1 MEGRRR
7 KKKPL
12 SRLAKTFLSYA
23 LIAALALPTQAAWA
37 DGQSLADGDAAGDG
51 SLAVG
56 EGSGAYAEGSI
67 AIGRNAV
74 AETDGEYALAVGYS
88 ANASGKNSVAIG
100 YNSVASEAYTV
111 SVGGNGTTRRI
122 VNVAEGTADTDAAT
136 VGQLASLGSKV
147 AGIVGAKIGYDG
159 GSFSG
164 AINIGGADYKTIEL
178 ALNALY
184 NGTAGST
191 GGAVGGDEIV
201 IDPSNGAV
209 TIAGGGNIQITRDAA
224 DSNKF
229 TVSVSPTPTFTAV
242 YTGSVSMSS
251 DGINM
256 DDKKITGL
264 AEGEITAGST
274 DAVTGGQL
282 YTTNENIKTVSDSLG
297 ESVSKALGGTSAF
310 ADGKVTAGIEVGGTT
325 YDSVQEALNA
335 VNTGGGTAAA
345 NAVQYDDDS
354 KTSVTLNKSGDAV
367 KLTNI
372 ADGKDD
378 LDAVNKRQLD
388 AVQGQV
394 DVHKT
399 TLEKHETTLNEHT
412 VMIENHEEQFTT
424 LQTVLGDTYSSPSF
438 SSITVGNIYSDGT
451 NINMGGGT
459 ITGLADGSIAPG
471 STDAVTGGQLYGLGE
486 SVSKALG
493 GYGSAFAD
501 GEVKAEFTVGGQT
514 YDSVQA
520 ALNAVSTGGG
530 TAVGNAV
537 QYDDDSKAIVTLKDK
552 DGGAVKLT
560 NLAEGEITA
569 GSTDAVTGGQLYTT
583 NENIKT
589 VSDSLGES
597 VSKAL
602 GGTSA
607 FADGKVTAGIEVGGT
622 TYDSVQEALN
632 AVNTGG
638 GTAAANAVQY
648 DDDSKTSV
656 TLNKSGD
663 AVKLTNIADGKDDL
677 DAVNKRQ
684 LDAVQ
689 GQVDVHKTTLEK
701 HETTLNEH
709 TVMIE
714 NHEEQFTTLQTVL
727 GDTYS
732 SPSFSSITVGNI
744 YSDGTNINMGG
755 GTITGLA
762 DGSIAPG
769 STDAVTGGQLWNAY
783 KRMDDLNESINIVGA
798 HAAAL
803 SGLHPIQYNPYEPT
817 TLSAA
822 VGTYRDEYAVAVG
835 VFHYVRSN
843 VLFNLGASICSDGD
857 VMGRA
862 GVSLAVGKGGRKKPE
877 LARDMV
883 GMQQQM
889 IAMQAMLEEL
899 KEENAKN
906 KETIKKNEE
915 TIKELK
921 EALGKKK

>member
-1 MEGRRR
+1 MRGAPPAPEKGGRKMEGRRR

-23 LIAALALPTQAAWA
+23 LIAALALPPQAAWA
-37 DGQSLADGDAAGDG
+37 DGQSLADGNAAGDG

-56 EGSGAYAEGSI
+56 EGAGAYAEGSI

-88 ANASGKNSVAIG
+88 AKASGKNSVAIG

-122 VNVAEGTADTDAAT
+122 VNVADGTAYTDAAT
-136 VGQLASLGSKV
+136 VGQLASLGSEV
-147 AGIVGAKIGYDG
+147 ARIVRGQGLTYDG
-159 GSFSG
+159 KSFTG
-164 AINIGGADYKTIEL
+164 AAVNIGGKDYETIEA

-184 NGTAGST
+184 DGTAGST

-209 TIAGGGNIQITRDAA
+209 TIAEGENIKISEMEGQYVID
-224 DSNKF
+224 
-229 TVSVSPTPTFTAV
+229 VSESPAFSAV
-242 YTGSVSMSS
+242 YADNVYIGDITVSS

-256 DDKKITGL
+256 GGKTITGL
-264 AEGEITAGST
+264 AEGG
-274 DAVTGGQL
+274 
-282 YTTNENIKTVSDSLG
+282 LG
-297 ESVSKALGGTSAF
+297 
-310 ADGKVTAGIEVGGTT
+310 
-325 YDSVQEALNA
+325 
-335 VNTGGGTAAA
+335 A
-345 NAVQYDDDS
+345 N
-354 KTSVTLNKSGDAV
+354 
-367 KLTNI
+367 
-372 ADGKDD
+372 
-378 LDAVNKRQLD
+378 
-388 AVQGQV
+388 
-394 DVHKT
+394 
-399 TLEKHETTLNEHT
+399 
-412 VMIENHEEQFTT
+412 
-424 LQTVLGDTYSSPSF
+424 
-438 SSITVGNIYSDGT
+438 
-451 NINMGGGT
+451 
-459 ITGLADGSIAPG
+459 

-486 SVSKALG
+486 SVSKALVG
-493 GYGSAFAD
+493 DGSAFAD

-607 FADGKVTAGIEVGGT
+607 FADGKVTVGIEVGGT
-622 TYDSVQEALN
+622 TYASVQEALN

>member
-1 MEGRRR
+1 MEGRR

-12 SRLAKTFLSYA
+12 SRLAKAFLSYA
-23 LIAALALPTQAAWA
+23 LIAALALPPQAAWA
-37 DGQSLADGDAAGDG
+37 EITEGIASGEGAIAI
-51 SLAVG
+51 G

-88 ANASGKNSVAIG
+88 AKASGKNSVAIG
-100 YNSVASEAYTV
+100 YNSVASEADTV
-111 SVGGNGTTRRI
+111 SVGSSTQQRRI
-122 VNVAEGTADTDAAT
+122 VNVADGTVAEGSTDAVT
-136 VGQLASLGSKV
+136 GGQLYSLGSAV
-147 AGIVGAKIGYDG
+147 ARIVRGQGFTYDG
-159 GSFSG
+159 KSFTG
-164 AINIGGADYKTIEL
+164 AVVNIGGTDYYTIEA

-184 NGTAGST
+184 DGTAGST
-191 GGAVGGDEIV
+191 GGAVGEKIV
-201 IDPSNGAV
+201 IDPSNGEV
-209 TIAGGGNIQITRDAA
+209 IIARGGNIQITQDAE
-224 DSNKF
+224 DDNKF
-229 TVSVSPTPTFTAV
+229 TIGVSENPTFSAV
-242 YTGSVSMSS
+242 NADNAKIGGITVGSG
-251 DGINM
+251 GINM
-256 DDKKITGL
+256 GGKKITGL
-264 AEGEITAGST
+264 AEGELGANST

-310 ADGKVTAGIEVGGTT
+310 ADGKVTVGIEVGGTT
-325 YDSVQEALNA
+325 YA
-335 VNTGGGTAAA
+335 
-345 NAVQYDDDS
+345 
-354 KTSVTLNKSGDAV
+354 
-367 KLTNI
+367 
-372 ADGKDD
+372 
-378 LDAVNKRQLD
+378 
-388 AVQGQV
+388 
-394 DVHKT
+394 
-399 TLEKHETTLNEHT
+399 
-412 VMIENHEEQFTT
+412 
-424 LQTVLGDTYSSPSF
+424 
-438 SSITVGNIYSDGT
+438 
-451 NINMGGGT
+451 
-459 ITGLADGSIAPG
+459 
-471 STDAVTGGQLYGLGE
+471 
-486 SVSKALG
+486 
-493 GYGSAFAD
+493 
-501 GEVKAEFTVGGQT
+501 
-514 YDSVQA
+514 
-520 ALNAVSTGGG
+520 
-530 TAVGNAV
+530 
-537 QYDDDSKAIVTLKDK
+537 
-552 DGGAVKLT
+552 
-560 NLAEGEITA
+560 
-569 GSTDAVTGGQLYTT
+569 
-583 NENIKT
+583 
-589 VSDSLGES
+589 
-597 VSKAL
+597 
-602 GGTSA
+602 
-607 FADGKVTAGIEVGGT
+607 
-622 TYDSVQEALN
+622 SVQEALN

>member
-23 LIAALALPTQAAWA
+23 LIAALALAPQAAWA
-37 DGQSLADGDAAGDG
+37 EITEGIAS
-51 SLAVG
+51 G
-56 EGSGAYAEGSI
+56 EGAI
-67 AIGRNAV
+67 AIGEDSSAGHMCTSVGSN
-74 AETDGEYALAVGYS
+74 ALAGLQSSTFGYQ
-88 ANASGKNSVAIG
+88 ANAEGTYSSAFGYQANAYATNSVALG
-100 YNSVASEAYTV
+100 ANSVASEADTV
-111 SVGGNGTTRRI
+111 SVGGSTQRRRI
-122 VNVAEGTADTDAAT
+122 VNVADGTVAEGSTDAVT
-136 VGQLASLGSKV
+136 GGQLYSLGSEV
-147 AGIVGAKIGYDG
+147 ARIVGGRVTYDG
-159 GSFSG
+159 KFSTG
-164 AINIGGADYKTIEL
+164 AVVNIGGKDYNTIEE

-184 NGTAGST
+184 DGTAGST
-191 GGAVGGDEIV
+191 GGAVGG
-201 IDPSNGAV
+201 
-209 TIAGGGNIQITRDAA
+209 
-224 DSNKF
+224 
-229 TVSVSPTPTFTAV
+229 
-242 YTGSVSMSS
+242 
-251 DGINM
+251 
-256 DDKKITGL
+256 
-264 AEGEITAGST
+264 
-274 DAVTGGQL
+274 
-282 YTTNENIKTVSDSLG
+282 
-297 ESVSKALGGTSAF
+297 GT
-310 ADGKVTAGIEVGGTT
+310 
-325 YDSVQEALNA
+325 
-335 VNTGGGTAAA
+335 
-345 NAVQYDDDS
+345 AVQYDDDS

-388 AVQGQV
+388 AVRGQV
-394 DVHKT
+394 D
-399 TLEKHETTLNEHT
+399 L
-412 VMIENHEEQFTT
+412 
-424 LQTVLGDTYSSPSF
+424 
-438 SSITVGNIYSDGT
+438 
-451 NINMGGGT
+451 
-459 ITGLADGSIAPG
+459 
-471 STDAVTGGQLYGLGE
+471 
-486 SVSKALG
+486 
-493 GYGSAFAD
+493 
-501 GEVKAEFTVGGQT
+501 
-514 YDSVQA
+514 
-520 ALNAVSTGGG
+520 
-530 TAVGNAV
+530 
-537 QYDDDSKAIVTLKDK
+537 
-552 DGGAVKLT
+552 
-560 NLAEGEITA
+560 
-569 GSTDAVTGGQLYTT
+569 
-583 NENIKT
+583 
-589 VSDSLGES
+589 
-597 VSKAL
+597 
-602 GGTSA
+602 
-607 FADGKVTAGIEVGGT
+607 
-622 TYDSVQEALN
+622 
-632 AVNTGG
+632 
-638 GTAAANAVQY
+638 
-648 DDDSKTSV
+648 
-656 TLNKSGD
+656 
-663 AVKLTNIADGKDDL
+663 
-677 DAVNKRQ
+677 
-684 LDAVQ
+684 
-689 GQVDVHKTTLEK
+689 HKTTLEK

-862 GVSLAVGKGGRKKPE
+862 GVSLAVGKGGKKKPE

>member
-1 MEGRRR
+1 MEGRTR

-310 ADGKVTAGIEVGGTT
+310 ADGKVTVGIEVGGTT
-325 YDSVQEALNA
+325 YASVQEALNA

-424 LQTVLGDTYSSPSF
+424 LQTVLGDTYETPTF
-438 SSITVGNIYSDGT
+438 NRITIGNIISDGA
-451 NINMGGGT
+451 NI
-459 ITGLADGSIAPG
+459 D
-471 STDAVTGGQLYGLGE
+471 
-486 SVSKALG
+486 
-493 GYGSAFAD
+493 
-501 GEVKAEFTVGGQT
+501 
-514 YDSVQA
+514 
-520 ALNAVSTGGG
+520 
-530 TAVGNAV
+530 
-537 QYDDDSKAIVTLKDK
+537 
-552 DGGAVKLT
+552 
-560 NLAEGEITA
+560 
-569 GSTDAVTGGQLYTT
+569 
-583 NENIKT
+583 
-589 VSDSLGES
+589 
-597 VSKAL
+597 
-602 GGTSA
+602 
-607 FADGKVTAGIEVGGT
+607 
-622 TYDSVQEALN
+622 
-632 AVNTGG
+632 
-638 GTAAANAVQY
+638 
-648 DDDSKTSV
+648 
-656 TLNKSGD
+656 
-663 AVKLTNIADGKDDL
+663 
-677 DAVNKRQ
+677 
-684 LDAVQ
+684 
-689 GQVDVHKTTLEK
+689 
-701 HETTLNEH
+701 
-709 TVMIE
+709 
-714 NHEEQFTTLQTVL
+714 
-727 GDTYS
+727 
-732 SPSFSSITVGNI
+732 
-744 YSDGTNINMGG
+744 MGG

>member
-23 LIAALALPTQAAWA
+23 LIAALALPPQAAWA
-37 DGQSLADGDAAGDG
+37 EITEGIASGEGAIAI
-51 SLAVG
+51 G

-88 ANASGKNSVAIG
+88 AKASGKNSVAIG

-136 VGQLASLGSKV
+136 VGQLASLGSEV
-147 AGIVGAKIGYDG
+147 ARIVGADIGYDG

-164 AINIGGADYKTIEL
+164 AIYIGGTAYTTIAR
-178 ALNALY
+178 ALSALY
-184 NGTAGST
+184 EGTAGST
-191 GGAVGGDEIV
+191 GGAVGEKIV
-201 IDPSNGAV
+201 IDPNNGEV
-209 TIAGGGNIQITRDAA
+209 TTIARGGNIQITQD
-224 DSNKF
+224 DNKF
-229 TVSVSPTPTFTAV
+229 TIGVIESPTFSAV
-242 YTGSVSMSS
+242 NADNAKIGGITVGSG
-251 DGINM
+251 GINM

-264 AEGEITAGST
+264 AEGDITANST

-310 ADGKVTAGIEVGGTT
+310 ADGKVTAGIEVGGTI
-325 YDSVQEALNA
+325 YYSVQEALNA

-412 VMIENHEEQFTT
+412 VMI
-424 LQTVLGDTYSSPSF
+424 
-438 SSITVGNIYSDGT
+438 
-451 NINMGGGT
+451 
-459 ITGLADGSIAPG
+459 A
-471 STDAVTGGQLYGLGE
+471 
-486 SVSKALG
+486 
-493 GYGSAFAD
+493 
-501 GEVKAEFTVGGQT
+501 
-514 YDSVQA
+514 
-520 ALNAVSTGGG
+520 
-530 TAVGNAV
+530 
-537 QYDDDSKAIVTLKDK
+537 
-552 DGGAVKLT
+552 
-560 NLAEGEITA
+560 
-569 GSTDAVTGGQLYTT
+569 
-583 NENIKT
+583 
-589 VSDSLGES
+589 
-597 VSKAL
+597 
-602 GGTSA
+602 
-607 FADGKVTAGIEVGGT
+607 
-622 TYDSVQEALN
+622 
-632 AVNTGG
+632 
-638 GTAAANAVQY
+638 
-648 DDDSKTSV
+648 
-656 TLNKSGD
+656 
-663 AVKLTNIADGKDDL
+663 
-677 DAVNKRQ
+677 
-684 LDAVQ
+684 
-689 GQVDVHKTTLEK
+689 
-701 HETTLNEH
+701 
-709 TVMIE
+709 

-889 IAMQAMLEEL
+889 LAMQAMLEEL

>member
-23 LIAALALPTQAAWA
+23 LIAALALPPQAAWA
-37 DGQSLADGDAAGDG
+37 TIPEGTMDEDGALAIGVDSSAGHMCTSVGSNALAGLQSSTFGYQANA
-51 SLAVG
+51 
-56 EGSGAYAEGSI
+56 EGTCSSAFGYQANAYA
-67 AIGRNAV
+67 
-74 AETDGEYALAVGYS
+74 T
-88 ANASGKNSVAIG
+88 NSVALG
-100 YNSVASEAYTV
+100 ANSVASEAYTV

-136 VGQLASLGSKV
+136 VGQLYSLGSAV
-147 AGIVGAKIGYDG
+147 ARIVREKGLTYDG
-159 GSFSG
+159 KSFTG
-164 AINIGGADYKTIEL
+164 AAVNIGGKDYETIEA

-184 NGTAGST
+184 DGTAGTT
-191 GGAVGGDEIV
+191 GGAVAGDKIV
-201 IDPSNGAV
+201 IDPSKGAV
-209 TIAGGGNIQITRDAA
+209 TIARGGNIQITQD
-224 DSNKF
+224 DKKF
-229 TVSVSPTPTFTAV
+229 TIGVIESPTFSAV
-242 YTGSVSMSS
+242 NAYNANIGGITMSS

-256 DDKKITGL
+256 GGTKITGL
-264 AEGEITAGST
+264 AEGELGANST

-282 YTTNENIKTVSDSLG
+282 YGLG

-310 ADGKVTAGIEVGGTT
+310 ADGKVTVGIEVGGTA
-325 YDSVQEALNA
+325 YASVQEALNA

-372 ADGKDD
+372 
-378 LDAVNKRQLD
+378 
-388 AVQGQV
+388 
-394 DVHKT
+394 
-399 TLEKHETTLNEHT
+399 
-412 VMIENHEEQFTT
+412 
-424 LQTVLGDTYSSPSF
+424 
-438 SSITVGNIYSDGT
+438 
-451 NINMGGGT
+451 
-459 ITGLADGSIAPG
+459 
-471 STDAVTGGQLYGLGE
+471 
-486 SVSKALG
+486 
-493 GYGSAFAD
+493 
-501 GEVKAEFTVGGQT
+501 
-514 YDSVQA
+514 
-520 ALNAVSTGGG
+520 
-530 TAVGNAV
+530 
-537 QYDDDSKAIVTLKDK
+537 
-552 DGGAVKLT
+552 
-560 NLAEGEITA
+560 
-569 GSTDAVTGGQLYTT
+569 
-583 NENIKT
+583 
-589 VSDSLGES
+589 
-597 VSKAL
+597 
-602 GGTSA
+602 
-607 FADGKVTAGIEVGGT
+607 
-622 TYDSVQEALN
+622 
-632 AVNTGG
+632 
-638 GTAAANAVQY
+638 
-648 DDDSKTSV
+648 
-656 TLNKSGD
+656 
-663 AVKLTNIADGKDDL
+663 
-677 DAVNKRQ
+677 
-684 LDAVQ
+684 
-689 GQVDVHKTTLEK
+689 
-701 HETTLNEH
+701 
-709 TVMIE
+709 
-714 NHEEQFTTLQTVL
+714 
-727 GDTYS
+727 
-732 SPSFSSITVGNI
+732 
-744 YSDGTNINMGG
+744 
-755 GTITGLA
+755 A

>member
-23 LIAALALPTQAAWA
+23 LIAALALPPQAAWA
-37 DGQSLADGDAAGDG
+37 EITEGIASGEGAIAI
-51 SLAVG
+51 G

-88 ANASGKNSVAIG
+88 AKASGKNSVAIG
-100 YNSVASEAYTV
+100 YNSVASEADTV
-111 SVGGNGTTRRI
+111 SVGSSTQQRRI
-122 VNVAEGTADTDAAT
+122 VNVADGT
-136 VGQLASLGSKV
+136 V
-147 AGIVGAKIGYDG
+147 A
-159 GSFSG
+159 
-164 AINIGGADYKTIEL
+164 E
-178 ALNALY
+178 
-184 NGTAGST
+184 
-191 GGAVGGDEIV
+191 
-201 IDPSNGAV
+201 
-209 TIAGGGNIQITRDAA
+209 
-224 DSNKF
+224 
-229 TVSVSPTPTFTAV
+229 
-242 YTGSVSMSS
+242 
-251 DGINM
+251 
-256 DDKKITGL
+256 
-264 AEGEITAGST
+264 GST

-282 YTTNENIKTVSDSLG
+282 YSLG
-297 ESVSKALGGTSAF
+297 SEVARIVGGQVTYDGKFSTGAVFNIGGT
-310 ADGKVTAGIEVGGTT
+310 DYKTIE
-325 YDSVQEALNA
+325 EALNA
-335 VNTGGGTAAA
+335 LYNGTAGTTGG
-345 NAVQYDDDS
+345 AVAGDKIVIDPNNGEVTIARGGNIQITQDD
-354 KTSVTLNKSGDAV
+354 NKFTIGVIESP
-367 KLTNI
+367 TFS
-372 ADGKDD
+372 
-378 LDAVNKRQLD
+378 AVNAD
-388 AVQGQV
+388 NANIG
-394 DVHKT
+394 
-399 TLEKHETTLNEHT
+399 
-412 VMIENHEEQFTT
+412 
-424 LQTVLGDTYSSPSF
+424 G
-438 SSITVGNIYSDGT
+438 ITVGSGG
-451 NINMGGGT
+451 INMGGKK

-486 SVSKALG
+486 SVIDALG
-493 GYGSAFAD
+493 GSSKFVD
-501 GEVKAEFTVGGQT
+501 GKVTVGIEVGGT
-514 YDSVQA
+514 AYASVQE
-520 ALNAVSTGGG
+520 ALNAVNTGGG
-530 TAVGNAV
+530 TAAANAV
-537 QYDDDSKAIVTLKDK
+537 QYDDDSKATVTLKDK

-569 GSTDAVTGGQLYTT
+569 GSTDAVTGGQLHAT
-583 NENIKT
+583 NEEIEGIRDAIATGDYDIFTGK
-589 VSDSLGES
+589 SL
-597 VSKAL
+597 
-602 GGTSA
+602 
-607 FADGKVTAGIEVGGT
+607 
-622 TYDSVQEALN
+622 
-632 AVNTGG
+632 AVK
-638 GTAAANAVQY
+638 Y
-648 DDDSKTSV
+648 DDTDKASV
-656 TLNKSGD
+656 TLGD
-663 AVKLTNIADGKDDL
+663 PAAATARAANEGVELKNIADGTDDL

-684 LDAVQ
+684 LDAVK

>member
-23 LIAALALPTQAAWA
+23 LIAALALPPQAAWA
-37 DGQSLADGDAAGDG
+37 DGQSLADGNAAGDD

-56 EGSGAYAEGSI
+56 EGAGAYAEGSI

-88 ANASGKNSVAIG
+88 AKASGKNSVAIG

-122 VNVAEGTADTDAAT
+122 VNVAESTADTDAAT
-136 VGQLASLGSKV
+136 VGQLASLGSEV
-147 AGIVGAKIGYDG
+147 ARIVGGQGLTYDG
-159 GSFSG
+159 KSFTG
-164 AINIGGADYKTIEL
+164 AAVNIGGKDYETIEA

-184 NGTAGST
+184 AGTAGST
-191 GGAVGGDEIV
+191 GGAVSGDEIV
-201 IDPSNGAV
+201 IDPSDDAV
-209 TIAGGGNIQITRDAA
+209 TIARGGNIQITRDAE
-224 DSNKF
+224 DDNKF
-229 TVSVSPTPTFTAV
+229 TIGVSPKPIFTTV
-242 YTGSVSMSS
+242 YTDSVSMSS

-256 DDKKITGL
+256 GDKKITGL

-310 ADGKVTAGIEVGGTT
+310 ADGKVTVGIEVGGTT
-325 YDSVQEALNA
+325 YASVQEALNA

-388 AVQGQV
+388 AV
-394 DVHKT
+394 K
-399 TLEKHETTLNEHT
+399 
-412 VMIENHEEQFTT
+412 
-424 LQTVLGDTYSSPSF
+424 
-438 SSITVGNIYSDGT
+438 
-451 NINMGGGT
+451 
-459 ITGLADGSIAPG
+459 
-471 STDAVTGGQLYGLGE
+471 
-486 SVSKALG
+486 
-493 GYGSAFAD
+493 
-501 GEVKAEFTVGGQT
+501 
-514 YDSVQA
+514 
-520 ALNAVSTGGG
+520 
-530 TAVGNAV
+530 
-537 QYDDDSKAIVTLKDK
+537 
-552 DGGAVKLT
+552 
-560 NLAEGEITA
+560 
-569 GSTDAVTGGQLYTT
+569 
-583 NENIKT
+583 
-589 VSDSLGES
+589 
-597 VSKAL
+597 
-602 GGTSA
+602 
-607 FADGKVTAGIEVGGT
+607 
-622 TYDSVQEALN
+622 
-632 AVNTGG
+632 
-638 GTAAANAVQY
+638 
-648 DDDSKTSV
+648 
-656 TLNKSGD
+656 
-663 AVKLTNIADGKDDL
+663 
-677 DAVNKRQ
+677 
-684 LDAVQ
+684 

>member
-23 LIAALALPTQAAWA
+23 LIAALALPPQAAWA
-37 DGQSLADGDAAGDG
+37 DGQSLADGNAAGDD

-56 EGSGAYAEGSI
+56 EGAGAYAEGSI

-88 ANASGKNSVAIG
+88 AKASGKNSVAIG

-111 SVGGNGTTRRI
+111 SVDGNGTTRRI

-136 VGQLASLGSKV
+136 VGQLASLGSEV
-147 AGIVGAKIGYDG
+147 ARIVGADIGYDG

-164 AINIGGADYKTIEL
+164 AIYVGGEAYKTIQE
-178 ALNALY
+178 ALNELY
-184 NGTAGST
+184 AGTAGST
-191 GGAVGGDEIV
+191 GGAVCGEVV
-201 IDPSNGAV
+201 IDPSKGKV
-209 TIAGGGNIQITRDAA
+209 TIARGGNIQITKDE
-224 DSNKF
+224 DDNKF
-229 TVSVSPTPTFTAV
+229 TIGVSESPTFSAV
-242 YTGSVSMSS
+242 KADNANIGGITVGSG
-251 DGINM
+251 GINM
-256 DDKKITGL
+256 GGKKITGL

-282 YTTNENIKTVSDSLG
+282 YGLG
-297 ESVSKALGGTSAF
+297 ESVIDALGGSSEF
-310 ADGKVTAGIEVGGTT
+310 VDGKIRAGIEVGGTA
-325 YDSVQEALNA
+325 YA
-335 VNTGGGTAAA
+335 
-345 NAVQYDDDS
+345 
-354 KTSVTLNKSGDAV
+354 
-367 KLTNI
+367 
-372 ADGKDD
+372 
-378 LDAVNKRQLD
+378 
-388 AVQGQV
+388 
-394 DVHKT
+394 
-399 TLEKHETTLNEHT
+399 
-412 VMIENHEEQFTT
+412 
-424 LQTVLGDTYSSPSF
+424 
-438 SSITVGNIYSDGT
+438 
-451 NINMGGGT
+451 
-459 ITGLADGSIAPG
+459 
-471 STDAVTGGQLYGLGE
+471 
-486 SVSKALG
+486 
-493 GYGSAFAD
+493 
-501 GEVKAEFTVGGQT
+501 
-514 YDSVQA
+514 
-520 ALNAVSTGGG
+520 
-530 TAVGNAV
+530 
-537 QYDDDSKAIVTLKDK
+537 
-552 DGGAVKLT
+552 
-560 NLAEGEITA
+560 
-569 GSTDAVTGGQLYTT
+569 
-583 NENIKT
+583 
-589 VSDSLGES
+589 
-597 VSKAL
+597 
-602 GGTSA
+602 
-607 FADGKVTAGIEVGGT
+607 
-622 TYDSVQEALN
+622 SVQEALN

-822 VGTYRDEYAVAVG
+822 IGTYRDEYAVAVG

-889 IAMQAMLEEL
+889 LAMQAMLEEL

>member
-12 SRLAKTFLSYA
+12 SRLAKAFLSYA
-23 LIAALALPTQAAWA
+23 LIAALALPPQAAWA
-37 DGQSLADGDAAGDG
+37 TIPEGTMDEDGALAIGVDSSAGHMCTSVGSNALAGLQSSTFGYQAN
-51 SLAVG
+51 
-56 EGSGAYAEGSI
+56 AYA
-67 AIGRNAV
+67 
-74 AETDGEYALAVGYS
+74 T
-88 ANASGKNSVAIG
+88 NSVALG
-100 YNSVASEAYTV
+100 ANSVASEAYTV

-136 VGQLASLGSKV
+136 VGQLASLGSAV
-147 AGIVGAKIGYDG
+147 ARIVRGQGFTYDG
-159 GSFSG
+159 KSFTG
-164 AINIGGADYKTIEL
+164 AVVNIGGKDYNTIEA

-184 NGTAGST
+184 DGTAGTT
-191 GGAVGGDEIV
+191 GGAVSGDEIV
-201 IDPSNGAV
+201 IDPNNGAV
-209 TIAGGGNIQITRDAA
+209 TIARGGNIQITQDAE
-224 DSNKF
+224 DDNKF
-229 TVSVSPTPTFTAV
+229 TIGVSENPTFSAV
-242 YTGSVSMSS
+242 NADNAKIGGITVGSG
-251 DGINM
+251 GINM
-256 DDKKITGL
+256 DGKKITGL
-264 AEGEITAGST
+264 AEGEITANST

-310 ADGKVTAGIEVGGTT
+310 ADGEVTAGIEVGGTI
-325 YDSVQEALNA
+325 YYSVQEALNA

-412 VMIENHEEQFTT
+412 VMI
-424 LQTVLGDTYSSPSF
+424 
-438 SSITVGNIYSDGT
+438 
-451 NINMGGGT
+451 
-459 ITGLADGSIAPG
+459 A
-471 STDAVTGGQLYGLGE
+471 
-486 SVSKALG
+486 
-493 GYGSAFAD
+493 
-501 GEVKAEFTVGGQT
+501 
-514 YDSVQA
+514 
-520 ALNAVSTGGG
+520 
-530 TAVGNAV
+530 
-537 QYDDDSKAIVTLKDK
+537 
-552 DGGAVKLT
+552 
-560 NLAEGEITA
+560 
-569 GSTDAVTGGQLYTT
+569 
-583 NENIKT
+583 
-589 VSDSLGES
+589 
-597 VSKAL
+597 
-602 GGTSA
+602 
-607 FADGKVTAGIEVGGT
+607 
-622 TYDSVQEALN
+622 
-632 AVNTGG
+632 
-638 GTAAANAVQY
+638 
-648 DDDSKTSV
+648 
-656 TLNKSGD
+656 
-663 AVKLTNIADGKDDL
+663 
-677 DAVNKRQ
+677 
-684 LDAVQ
+684 
-689 GQVDVHKTTLEK
+689 
-701 HETTLNEH
+701 
-709 TVMIE
+709 

-822 VGTYRDEYAVAVG
+822 IGTYRDEYAVAVG

-889 IAMQAMLEEL
+889 LAMQAMLEEL